1 MRQFLQ
7 GAPSA
12 ARQYDLFASAT
23 EGGAKPVL
31 PEWATLPEETRQ
43 TLTSLLTR
51 VFLDHASADIL
62 RNQRKPGHDV

>member
-1 MRQFLQ
+1 MRQFLP

-23 EGGAKPVL
+23 EGGAKAVL

-43 TLTSLLTR
+43 MLTSFLTR
-51 VFLDHASADIL
+51 VFLDHASADHPSQSEEA
-62 RNQRKPGHDV
+62 RP